1 MSETTENT
9 AQSKEVANDGGNGHV
24 PGELQNIQTS
34 YRLNVKNYLKWS
46 QMVRTFLKGKGK
58 LSHLLGTGPQEGDL
72 KFEAWD
78 EKDFMIMSWLW
89 NSMTPEI
96 SETCMFL
103 FSAKDIW
110 EATRQTYS
118 KVKDA
123 AQVYEIKT
131 KTSSVRQGL
140 GREEEEAA
148 FRRGNEPHDRKHS
161 ATWVAIGARATQV
174 AVLTGRS

>member
-1 MSETTENT
+1 
-9 AQSKEVANDGGNGHV
+9 
-24 PGELQNIQTS
+24 
-34 YRLNVKNYLKWS
+34 
-46 QMVRTFLKGKGK
+46 MVRTFLKGKGK

-103 FSAKDIW
+103 SSAKDIW

-123 AQVYEIKT
+123 AQVYKIKT
-131 KTSSVRQGL
+131 KTSSIRQGSKSRDL
-140 GREEEEAA
+140 GRDRRSRDPGRGAHWKKLMDRAKRREKGTVGNATKAA
-148 FRRGNEPHDRKHS
+148 THPESYCSRCRSCSNSF
-161 ATWVAIGARATQV
+161 
-174 AVLTGRS
+174 LTYFDKCASCSYTIH